1 MKQLIREIFDMW
13 LVKTFFKK
21 PLVLNYLLNHERR
34 HLVIDNLCFEISGIE
49 SMRVGKKFNKA
60 KLIMLV
66 EDIARMFASHAVEH
80 KEQQLLSKA
89 EINRRI
95 TESSRMADI
104 EAEFDDLQKEALS
117 KSVVS
122 YPTVS

>member
-1 MKQLIREIFDMW
+1 MKRLIREIFDMW

-34 HLVIDNLCFEISGIE
+34 PLVIDNLCFEISGIE

-66 EDIARMFASHAVEH
+66 EDIARMFAAHAVEH